1 MEFHDPSRVQTL
13 LEDEA
18 TDETVIMYTVPV
30 GKQFH
35 IVSSILFTDNGA
47 IGFASIAVVTAADV
61 HKQYLNQLSV
71 KTEIGIIP
79 ADHYTPGWPMDLV
92 AGEKI
97 VLFSSVASL
106 VAKGDLFGYEANA

>member
-1 MEFHDPSRVQTL
+1 MEFHDPNKVQRL
-13 LEDEA
+13 LEEEA
-18 TDETVIMYTVPV
+18 TDETTVLYTVPA

-47 IGFASIAVVTAADV
+47 VGFASIAIVTGADV
-61 HKQYLNQLSV
+61 HKQYLNQLSI
-71 KTEIGIIP
+71 KTEVGIIP
-79 ADHYTPGWPMDLV
+79 ADHYSPCWPMDLV

-106 VAKGDLFGYEANA
+106 VAKGDVFGYEANA